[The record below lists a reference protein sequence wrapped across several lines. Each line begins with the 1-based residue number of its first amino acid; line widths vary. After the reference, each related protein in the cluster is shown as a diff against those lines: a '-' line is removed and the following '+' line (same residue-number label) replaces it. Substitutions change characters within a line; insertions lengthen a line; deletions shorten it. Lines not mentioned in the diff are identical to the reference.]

1 MHPNP
6 LDLFLL
12 RSLPHMAMA
21 SRSTPV
27 TNLCEQLVH
36 ESVAMAQYALA
47 SGMRFPPG
55 AAATLEQARTATG
68 AAVPDISAIV
78 RVHDQLSKVVAP
90 ATPRALLLL
99 GPDHEAADRGW
110 VSMMGSVA
118 LVRRVMIAAILSMV
132 VYIVVGL
139 SPDVGAS
146 IQTVQNSSGTKL
158 LVNEVAWLSAAA
170 MGASFAVLMQVSQYV
185 VKRNYDPR
193 YEPSYWI
200 KFFLGVM
207 AGFILVQL
215 MPLVKLAGP
224 NGDVSQLMLALL
236 GGFSASAVFRILTR
250 LVDAVESIFRGDVKD
265 EIARREADAQ
275 GRATLESTQARM
287 GLAAQVVRLQQEV
300 SAGADPGKLT
310 ARLQEILGSLVPES
324 VPEPEPAEPAEPA
337 EPSVPAEPP
346 EGTIALPGVAVVGE
360 PAAPAEPAAEPATA
374 AAG

>member
-1 MHPNP
+1 MP
-6 LDLFLL
+6 
-12 RSLPHMAMA
+12 MA
-21 SRSTPV
+21 SHTHPV
-27 TNLCEQLVH
+27 ASLREQLVH
-36 ESVAMAQYALA
+36 ESVEMAQYALA

-55 AAATLEQARTATG
+55 AAATLEQARTPAAG
-68 AAVPDISAIV
+68 AATDLSAIV
-78 RVHDQLSKVVAP
+78 RVHDQLSKLVAP

-99 GPDHEAADRGW
+99 GPDHEAAKRGW

-118 LVRRVMIAAILSMV
+118 LVRRVMIAAIASMV
-132 VYIVVGL
+132 VYILVGL
-139 SPDVGAS
+139 SPLVDAQV
-146 IQTVQNSSGTKL
+146 QTVQNSSGIKL
-158 LVNEVAWLSAAA
+158 LLNELAWISSAA
-170 MGASFAVLMQVSQYV
+170 MGASFAVLMQVSGYV

-207 AGFILVQL
+207 SGFILVQL
-215 MPLVKLAGP
+215 MPIAKLAGTT
-224 NGDVSQLMLALL
+224 GDVSQLMLALL

-250 LVDAVESIFRGDVKD
+250 LVDAVESVFRGDVKD

-324 VPEPEPAEPAEPA
+324 VPEPAPAEPGE
-337 EPSVPAEPP
+337 SP
-346 EGTIALPGVAVVGE
+346 EAPQGTIALPGVAVVGE
-360 PAAPAEPAAEPATA
+360 PAEPSPPADA
-374 AAG
+374 AAPVAG

>member
-1 MHPNP
+1 
-6 LDLFLL
+6 
-12 RSLPHMAMA
+12 MAMA

-27 TNLCEQLVH
+27 TNLREQLLH

-47 SGMRFPPG
+47 SGMRMPPG
-55 AAATLEQARTATG
+55 AVATLEQARTASEG
-68 AAVPDISAIV
+68 AAPDVAAVV
-78 RVHDQLSKVVAP
+78 RVHDQLSKLVAP

-99 GPDHEAADRGW
+99 GPDHAAADRGW

-118 LVRRVMIAAILSMV
+118 LVRRVMIAAIAAML

-146 IQTVQNSSGTKL
+146 IQTVQNSSGAKL
-158 LVNEVAWLSAAA
+158 LVNELAWLSAAA

-250 LVDAVESIFRGDVKD
+250 LVDAVESVFRGDVKD
-265 EIARREADAQ
+265 ELARRETDAQ
-275 GRATLESTQARM
+275 NRATLESSQARI
-287 GLAAQVVRLQQEV
+287 GLAGQVVRLQQEIA
-300 SAGADPGKLT
+300 AGADAGKLNT
-310 ARLQEILGSLVPES
+310 RLQEILATLVPDS
-324 VPEPEPAEPAEPA
+324 VAEPAPSSSSEPP
-337 EPSVPAEPP
+337 EPPAP

-360 PAAPAEPAAEPATA
+360 PAEPAEPAAP